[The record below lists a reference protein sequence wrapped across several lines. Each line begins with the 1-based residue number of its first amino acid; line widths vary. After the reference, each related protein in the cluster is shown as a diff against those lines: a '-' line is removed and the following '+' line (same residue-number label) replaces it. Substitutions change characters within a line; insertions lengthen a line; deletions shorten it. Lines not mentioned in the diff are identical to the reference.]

1 MGRDTCRS
9 ALVVVLL
16 LWAQQAVSQNARLVL
31 RWKDV
36 PGTQGYELQIAKDP
50 AFVEVVLQTRV
61 PSPAY
66 RWEQLPSATHWW
78 RVRSFDG
85 EGRPSEWSQPR
96 TVALEST
103 VPVPRLPADE
113 ALLPCAQS
121 VELTFE
127 PSPLIKEFLVEVSS
141 SKDFAPARQLTSKS
155 PSVSLGV
162 LGAGTW
168 FWRAKALDVRDRTGE
183 STGVRKFTIRPAAPK
198 ISKPAADVVLGAP
211 TVTLAW
217 GDVACAASWVVEA
230 STDTKDKV
238 SLVAKTPTLA
248 FKPNAPGEYRWRVA
262 AVDERGTP
270 GEWSQESV
278 FKVRLATPSPRGES
292 STPLKLDLAWTPVVG
307 ATQYRVEIA
316 SERDFKQLVSSGT
329 VTGSQ
334 FRATDVAPGLV
345 YWRVAAKDD
354 TGHTSLP
361 SEPRSVDVV
370 APEPLATVT
379 WLTPASDVV
388 VKPGEPVDLAWSAV
402 DKAIFYELELDGV
415 TTPVPSSPKV
425 LSDLP
430 EGPHTLRI
438 RAKGN
443 SSRVSAW
450 TEPREIFVGV
460 PLVSRAEVTLAGD
473 ELHIIFK
480 DGKGRR
486 VMDLSPRLSVEK
498 GFVEAPV
505 AKDGFF
511 AARWT
516 APADGEDVLRI
527 EERDFVTELDL
538 ARPLPA
544 MVSVSARAGGLFNF
558 SSVASLTATVG
569 LLWRLPVLS
578 RRLGLEARVGVYAA
592 SRSVD
597 FGVEQVKA
605 QAWVFPFSLLVGW
618 HQPIGAW
625 VVRGG
630 IGPAF
635 QLAHLSVGAARETRV
650 AGDLELAVGL
660 ARPLGPGAIELEVSG
675 LFGTLDGELAT
686 LSASGAGLKVGYSFD
701 LGGR

>member
-544 MVSVSARAGGLFNF
+544 MVSVSGAP
-558 SSVASLTATVG
+558 VACSTSRPS
-569 LLWRLPVLS
+569 RL
-578 RRLGLEARVGVYAA
+578 
-592 SRSVD
+592 
-597 FGVEQVKA
+597 
-605 QAWVFPFSLLVGW
+605 
-618 HQPIGAW
+618 
-625 VVRGG
+625 
-630 IGPAF
+630 
-635 QLAHLSVGAARETRV
+635 
-650 AGDLELAVGL
+650 
-660 ARPLGPGAIELEVSG
+660 
-675 LFGTLDGELAT
+675 
-686 LSASGAGLKVGYSFD
+686 
-701 LGGR
+701 